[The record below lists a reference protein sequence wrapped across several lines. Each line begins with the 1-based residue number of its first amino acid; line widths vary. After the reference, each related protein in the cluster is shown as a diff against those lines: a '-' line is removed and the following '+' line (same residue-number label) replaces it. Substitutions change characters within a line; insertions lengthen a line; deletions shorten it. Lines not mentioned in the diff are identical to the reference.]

1 MITSRLAGH
10 EEEPVNRDACE
21 PLDPVA
27 PAAPDAAAD
36 DAPGARFR
44 ALVDE
49 HLDFT
54 WRSLRRLGLPPDLAD
69 DATQRVFLVAS
80 QKLARIEP
88 GRERAFLFQTAV
100 RVASSEK
107 RSFTRRREDLTEARA
122 EEVSDDSAGADELID
137 RERARALLDAIVET
151 MEMDVRTVFVLFEL
165 EGMTTVEIA
174 RALGVPRGTVAS
186 RLRRGR
192 EEFRDALKRYEA
204 RSAPATRRT

>member
-1 MITSRLAGH
+1 VITSRAAGH
-10 EEEPVNRDACE
+10 GEEPVSHDACE

-27 PAAPDAAAD
+27 PDATTGDTSAA
-36 DAPGARFR
+36 ARFR

-49 HLDFT
+49 HVDFT
-54 WRSLRRLGLPPDLAD
+54 WRSLRRLGLSPDLAD

-80 QKLARIEP
+80 QKLSLIEP

-107 RSFTRRREDLTEARA
+107 RSFTRRREDVTDAQA
-122 EEVSDDSAGADELID
+122 DDVRDATAGADELID
-137 RERARALLDAIVET
+137 RARARALLDAIVAG

-174 RALGVPRGTVAS
+174 RTLGVPRGTVAS

-204 RSAPATRRT
+204 RSAPRTRRT